1 MNKEKRNVYNEIR
14 SVAKMMKIDM
24 ENHEDYV
31 DKVESMLNYF
41 DILDSAGVEDEDI
54 EMREITVSC
63 LREDKHVASNQ
74 NLIQKLGNND
84 ENYIKA
90 PRVM

>member
-1 MNKEKRNVYNEIR
+1 MNKEKRNVYDKIR

-41 DILDSAGVEDEDI
+41 DILDSAGG
-54 EMREITVSC
+54 RG
-63 LREDKHVASNQ
+63 RR
-74 NLIQKLGNND
+74 
-84 ENYIKA
+84 Y
-90 PRVM
+90 